1 MFHKKFISSYLL
13 KYKSD
18 DSFDNTDVDRSLRYL
33 WENENYEELTPL
45 RNWEK
50 EETKGILLCRQTF
63 FPSEMTI
70 FYTFT
75 N

>member
-1 MFHKKFISSYLL
+1 M

-50 EETKGILLCRQTF
+50 EETKGIFLCRQTF
-63 FPSEMTI
+63 FPSEMAI
-70 FYTFT
+70 FHTFILT